1 MESKTMESTALT
13 QKPVFVNTDVF
24 LEHWQG
30 HRRLTRKVIEAF
42 PEDKL
47 FTYSVGGMRP
57 FGELAMEM
65 VRMAAP
71 GIRGVVVG
79 TWPTYQEVEKLYPMP
94 KTREDL
100 LALWDRTTEQI
111 NSLWP
116 HITPERFQEVDRM
129 FGQYEGPI
137 YWSILYFMDNEIHHR
152 GQGYVYLRS
161 LGIPPPM
168 FWDRQR

>member
-1 MESKTMESTALT
+1 MEKSAMEPKEKIQKSVFISPEAL
-13 QKPVFVNTDVF
+13 

-30 HRRLTRKVIEAF
+30 HRRLTRKVIESF

-57 FGELAMEM
+57 FAELAMEM

-71 GIRGVVVG
+71 GIRGVVVDEWQ
-79 TWPTYQEVEKLYPMP
+79 TWAEVEKSLP
-94 KTREDL
+94 TLRTSQEL
-100 LALWDRTTEQI
+100 LGLWDRETDQL

-116 HITPERFQEVDRM
+116 HIRPERFQDVVKI
-129 FGQYEGPI
+129 FGQWEGPV
-137 YWSILYFMDNEIHHR
+137 YWSILYFIDNEIHHR

-161 LGIPPPM
+161 LGIEPPH
-168 FWDRQR
+168 FWER